1 MFAARV
7 ELIGAGDDDPNVDD
21 DDGQPA
27 TTTEGSVT
35 SIQLTQSNFPIAQP
49 VNGSFPEEEEEEVGE
64 DQLVIEEGG
73 DDILL
78 DGSVNSDDSH
88 VILMRQEV
96 ALATTDGGGEGQD
109 VDRRVQIRQ
118 LSPGEEDK
126 KARKRRRSIVCGV
139 MGVAV
144 VACVVGAVFAGF
156 NKSRLKNE
164 TKGVSEERGE
174 EEEEDLNIDE
184 GNVVEVLLQSFLENI
199 GVEHR
204 IPGTPQYRAIQWLN
218 ESARE
223 GSERFNLSEW
233 AIRKLLVQLALG
245 GGIMNED
252 LCLPKKNAN
261 RNAPRRMV
269 MILVS
274 LAMKA
279 LENYPPEQ

>member
-1 MFAARV
+1 M
-7 ELIGAGDDDPNVDD
+7 
-21 DDGQPA
+21 
-27 TTTEGSVT
+27 
-35 SIQLTQSNFPIAQP
+35 
-49 VNGSFPEEEEEEVGE
+49 
-64 DQLVIEEGG
+64 
-73 DDILL
+73 
-78 DGSVNSDDSH
+78 
-88 VILMRQEV
+88 
-96 ALATTDGGGEGQD
+96 
-109 VDRRVQIRQ
+109 
-118 LSPGEEDK
+118 
-126 KARKRRRSIVCGV
+126 
-139 MGVAV
+139 
-144 VACVVGAVFAGF
+144 
-156 NKSRLKNE
+156 
-164 TKGVSEERGE
+164 
-174 EEEEDLNIDE
+174 NIDE

>member
-1 MFAARV
+1 
-7 ELIGAGDDDPNVDD
+7 
-21 DDGQPA
+21 
-27 TTTEGSVT
+27 
-35 SIQLTQSNFPIAQP
+35 
-49 VNGSFPEEEEEEVGE
+49 
-64 DQLVIEEGG
+64 
-73 DDILL
+73 
-78 DGSVNSDDSH
+78 
-88 VILMRQEV
+88 
-96 ALATTDGGGEGQD
+96 
-109 VDRRVQIRQ
+109 
-118 LSPGEEDK
+118 
-126 KARKRRRSIVCGV
+126 

-233 AIRKLLVQLALG
+233 AIRKLLVQRYVMAVIYYTTG
-245 GGIMNED
+245 GGGATDNCIGGWDNE
-252 LCLPKKNAN
+252 
-261 RNAPRRMV
+261 
-269 MILVS
+269 
-274 LAMKA
+274 
-279 LENYPPEQ
+279 